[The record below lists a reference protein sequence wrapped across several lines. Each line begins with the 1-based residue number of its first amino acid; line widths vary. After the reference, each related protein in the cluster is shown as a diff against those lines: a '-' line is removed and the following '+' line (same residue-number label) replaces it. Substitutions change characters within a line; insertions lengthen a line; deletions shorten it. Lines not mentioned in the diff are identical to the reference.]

1 MTRKVKKIFMAV
13 SVVLMMSNVL
23 MADDVDNA
31 RIICKSFDDTG
42 VLTKPCNISTGFYDL
57 SIEITANM
65 TPLQARGICTM
76 YSKKS
81 LGVAGWNLKIYS
93 PYSNGNTIAQ
103 CKLR

>member
-1 MTRKVKKIFMAV
+1 M
-13 SVVLMMSNVL
+13 SLVLMMGNVL
-23 MADDVDNA
+23 MADDVDRA

-65 TPLQARGICTM
+65 TPSQARGICKM
-76 YSKKS
+76 YANKK

-93 PYSNGNTIAQ
+93 PYSNGNIIAQ
-103 CKLR
+103 CKLQ

>member
-1 MTRKVKKIFMAV
+1 MSREIKKIFMV
-13 SVVLMMSNVL
+13 ISLVLITGNVL

-31 RIICKSFDDTG
+31 RVICNSFDDTG

-65 TPLQARGICTM
+65 TPTQARGICTM
-76 YSKKS
+76 YSKKD
-81 LGVAGWNLKIYS
+81 LGVPGWNLKIYS

-103 CKLR
+103 CKLK